1 MNVISEIMKLVLDL
15 TKVIVNALIVALSV
29 ILYAM

>member
-1 MNVISEIMKLVLDL
+1 MNVISEITKLVLDL

-29 ILYAM
+29 VLYAM